1 MYAEVTTTITSR
13 VEIVDDGFGNVEHSV
28 NIDPGDLPQ
37 AAAVALVEGAAK
49 TLLASLANGSDR

>member
-13 VEIVDDGFGNVEHSV
+13 VEIVDDGFGDIKHSV

-37 AAAVALVEGAAK
+37 AAALALVEGAAK
-49 TLLASLANGSDR
+49 TLLASLGEDS